1 MLLASVML
9 SRVALDGGSWRV
21 HFPKSNKKQNRAAD
35 NCDSVR
41 LPHNTLHSQCA
52 SQKRGVLE
60 HYLHSNVAS

>member
-9 SRVALDGGSWRV
+9 SWIALAGGSWRV

-41 LPHNTLHSQCA
+41 LPHSANTQHSQCA
-52 SQKRGVLE
+52 SQKRGLFE
-60 HYLHSNVAS
+60 HYL